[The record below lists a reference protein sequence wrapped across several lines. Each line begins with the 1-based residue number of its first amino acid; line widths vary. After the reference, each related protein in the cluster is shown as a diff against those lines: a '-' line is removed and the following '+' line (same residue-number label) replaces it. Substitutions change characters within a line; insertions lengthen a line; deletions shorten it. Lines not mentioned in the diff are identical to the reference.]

1 MSNSVIKQTIRLYWQ
16 HLRKRKLALFSA
28 IFLIISAT
36 VVGYFLQPLI
46 AALALDKLSQND
58 PQTLS
63 VIDDFGSL
71 LLILGVLI
79 VAELILWRVG
89 IFIHWTAEAKTMK
102 ELSERCF
109 NFLIHQTHK
118 FHTNN
123 FGGSLV
129 SQTNKFVSGFERIM
143 DEFMFSIVTL
153 ITAYLATIII
163 LLPRAPVFVLVFTL
177 ISFGYIAVIIWRA
190 RIAQPYNVAEANS
203 ESNQTAQL
211 ADAITNVQTI
221 KPFAN
226 EEIEN
231 RLFEKKTRD
240 VLNKTLSLRSIITK
254 NEVISSTFTGTL
266 YFVAILI
273 AIISVIKYD
282 AELGTML
289 LIITYTSQVLRRL
302 WELQQTMRNLTRGF
316 GDAHDMTII
325 LQDEPEI
332 KNVTHPQLLKVTEG
346 SIEFDNVSFNHE
358 TQDSSE
364 ELFTNFN
371 LKIKGGE
378 KIGLVGH
385 SGGGKTTLTRL
396 LLRFY
401 DIDGGQILID
411 SQDIAKTTQ
420 EDLRKNVAYVPQEP
434 LLFHRSLADNISYG
448 ELNATEDEIK
458 KAAELSNASDF
469 IEKLPKKYE
478 TQVGERGTKL
488 SGGQKQRIAIARAM
502 LKNAPI
508 LVLDEATSALD
519 SESEKLIQD
528 ALWTLM
534 KDKTAIVIAHRL
546 STIQRMDRII
556 VLEDGKIVEEGSHKQ
571 LLASNGVYAKLWQ
584 HQSGGFLEE

>member
-1 MSNSVIKQTIRLYWQ
+1 MSNSVVKQTIRLYWQ
-16 HLRKRKLALFSA
+16 HLRKRKLALFA
-28 IFLIISAT
+28 AMFLIVSAMI
-36 VVGYFLQPLI
+36 VGYFLQPLI

-71 LLILGVLI
+71 LVILGILI

-89 IFIHWTAEAKTMK
+89 IFIHWTIEAKTMK

-109 NFLIHQTHK
+109 NFLAHQTHK

-153 ITAYLATIII
+153 VTAYLATIII

-177 ISFGYIAVIIWRA
+177 ISFGYIAVIVWRA
-190 RIAQPYNVAEANS
+190 RIAQPYNVAEANA
-203 ESNQTAQL
+203 ESNLTAQL

-226 EEIEN
+226 EELEN
-231 RLFEKKTRD
+231 TLFEKKTRY
-240 VLNKTLSLRSIITK
+240 VLNKTLSLRNIITT

-266 YFVAILI
+266 YFVAILF

-282 AELGTML
+282 AQLGTML
-289 LIITYTSQVLRRL
+289 LITTYTSQVLRRL

-332 KNVTHPQLLKVTEG
+332 KNVANPQMLKVNKG
-346 SIEFDNVSFNHE
+346 SIEFNNMSFTHEVQDN
-358 TQDSSE
+358 SE
-364 ELFTNFN
+364 ELFQDFN

-401 DIDGGQILID
+401 DIDGGQIFID
-411 SQDIAKTTQ
+411 EQDIAKTTQ
-420 EDLRKNVAYVPQEP
+420 EDLRQNVAYVPQEP

-448 ELNATEDEIK
+448 KLGATDEEIK
-458 KAAELSNASDF
+458 KAAKLSNASEF
-469 IEKLPKKYE
+469 IDKLPKKYE
-478 TQVGERGTKL
+478 TLVGERGTKL

-508 LVLDEATSALD
+508 LILDEATSALD

-528 ALWTLM
+528 ALWKLM
-534 KDKTAIVIAHRL
+534 ENKTAIVIAHRL
-546 STIQRMDRII
+546 STIQRMDRIV

-571 LLASNGVYAKLWQ
+571 LLDSNGVYAKLWQ
-584 HQSGGFLEE
+584 HQSGGFLED